1 MDTFAHYY
9 CYSKKQRPGV
19 ILPKKDKLVDENE
32 VEIGDSIT
40 PVIEFES
47 LNTITPED
55 DIL

>member
-9 CYSKKQRPGV
+9 CFSKKQRPGLV
-19 ILPKKDKLVDENE
+19 VLKKSK
-32 VEIGDSIT
+32 EIEEEISDNTT

-47 LNTITPED
+47 IDPAIQED